1 MSTPPPAPA
10 ASPKVPTLH
19 ERASGVLLHPTSLPG
34 RHGSGDIGPAARRFA
49 SDLAAAGQR
58 WWQMLP
64 VCPPGH
70 GDSPYASS
78 SAFAGSPLLVSPDDL
93 AADGLLDAHA
103 LGEVAG
109 PDDKV
114 DFGAAGK
121 HRERL
126 LHVAFEAFR
135 AATSRGAEHAHFDV
149 FCHASRRWLDDYALF
164 AALKRAHGDATW
176 TAWPADV
183 RDRKKAAI
191 EAAREGLAGE
201 ILFHKFTQW
210 VFAKQWRAL
219 RDHCNAV
226 GVGLVGDVPIFVAHD
241 SADVWQYPELFRL
254 DDEGQP
260 KVVAGVPPDYFSATG
275 QRWGN
280 PLYRWKAHEKHD
292 YRWWVERLGTA
303 LERFD
308 AIRLDHFIGFVRYWE
323 IPADEPTAVNGR
335 YLEGP
340 GIHLFHAAKKALGAL
355 PLIAEDLGVL
365 TPEVEKLRDDLEMPG
380 IRVLEFA
387 FGPDGTSPQFI
398 PHGYPRRAVVY
409 TGTHDNDTVVGWY
422 GSPVGGGEGAT
433 PAREDAARHV
443 AREYMATDGREIHWD
458 MIRLALMSV
467 ADLAIVP
474 AQDLLGLGSE
484 ARMNLPG
491 APDGNWAWRLREGAL
506 DQAVLGRLAHLTR
519 LYGR

>member
-1 MSTPPPAPA
+1 VSTSPPPVAPK
-10 ASPKVPTLH
+10 KVPTLH

-34 RHGSGDIGPAARRFA
+34 PHGSGDIGPAARRFA
-49 SDLAAAGQR
+49 EDLAAAGQR

-64 VCPPGH
+64 VCPAGH

-78 SAFAGSPLLVSPDDL
+78 SAFAGSPMLVSLEDL
-93 AADGLLDAHA
+93 AAERLLAPEA
-103 LGEVAG
+103 LAELGG
-109 PDDKV
+109 DPDKV
-114 DFGAAGK
+114 DFGAAGP

-126 LHVAFEAFR
+126 LR
-135 AATSRGAEHAHFDV
+135 AAFDTFRVATDRGAEHAHFDV

-164 AALKRAHGDATW
+164 AALKRAHGDVAW
-176 TAWPADV
+176 TSWPADV
-183 RDRKKAAI
+183 RDRKKSALAS
-191 EAAREGLAGE
+191 AREGLAVE
-201 ILFHKFTQW
+201 IAFHKFCQW
-210 VFAKQWRAL
+210 QFAKQWRAL
-219 RDHCNAV
+219 REHANAL
-226 GVGLVGDVPIFVAHD
+226 GVGLIGDVPIFVAHD
-241 SADVWQYPELFRL
+241 SADVWQNPELFRL
-254 DDEGQP
+254 DDEGAP
-260 KVVAGVPPDYFSATG
+260 KVVAGVPPDYFSVTG

-292 YRWWVERLGTA
+292 YAWWVDRLGTA
-303 LERFD
+303 FERFD

-323 IPADEPTAVNGR
+323 IPADEETAVKGR

-340 GIHLFHAAKKALGAL
+340 GMHLFRAAEKALGPL

-365 TPEVEKLRDDLEMPG
+365 TPEVEALRDELGMPG

-387 FGPDGTSPQFI
+387 FGPDGTSAQFI
-398 PHGYPRRAVVY
+398 PHNYPRRCVVY

-433 PAREDAARHV
+433 PEREEAARHV
-443 AREYMATDGREIHWD
+443 AREYMATDGRQIHWD

-467 ADLAIVP
+467 ADIAIVP
-474 AQDLLGLGSE
+474 VQDLLGLGSE

-491 APDGNWAWRLREGAL
+491 APKGNWAWRLREGAL
-506 DQAVLGRLAHLTR
+506 DRGVLGRFAHLTR